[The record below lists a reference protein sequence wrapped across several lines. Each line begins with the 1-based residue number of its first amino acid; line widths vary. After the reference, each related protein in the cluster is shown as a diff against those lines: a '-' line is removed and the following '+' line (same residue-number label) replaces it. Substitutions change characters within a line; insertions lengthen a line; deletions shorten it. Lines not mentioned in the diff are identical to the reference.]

1 MPCFGSNVCFKTEN
15 EPKDTARKVTNLTK
29 FPFNSSLFRVR
40 FTCVA
45 RRQSVSSLDSRIRRQ
60 SAVVIQMTKEVPL
73 GEDEEEKGDVSPG
86 LGSAFSFERT
96 SKAKC

>member
-1 MPCFGSNVCFKTEN
+1 M
-15 EPKDTARKVTNLTK
+15 
-29 FPFNSSLFRVR
+29 
-40 FTCVA
+40 
-45 RRQSVSSLDSRIRRQ
+45 SSLDSRIRRQ